1 MYPTGYRSVC
11 HRHREPCARASKKY
25 IKAGDRSRCDLLGGD
40 VIYTAFVASVC
51 RWWRRRRFEVR
62 GTRLSSSSMFN
73 ASGSH
78 DKTSPLAK
86 LLESARWRAALF
98 ALLKRATRAKAVPCI
113 PSGDSHRVVVA
124 LDRTANSKRGVP
136 NARERVDGSH
146 RRVDAR
152 QASQS
157 RLPSGHLEAPP
168 NDAYLVPVAPLPCPL
183 CEITTHC
190 GGAGGGGGSC
200 GGGAFC
206 G

>member
-1 MYPTGYRSVC
+1 MTDRDAICWAGTSYI
-11 HRHREPCARASKKY
+11 RHSWRACVHGGA
-25 IKAGDRSRCDLLGGD
+25 AGVSRCEEPGFRHLPCL
-40 VIYTAFVASVC
+40 TQVAV
-51 RWWRRRRFEVR
+51 
-62 GTRLSSSSMFN
+62 T
-73 ASGSH
+73 
-78 DKTSPLAK
+78 TSPLAK

-152 QASQS
+152 QASHS

-190 GGAGGGGGSC
+190 GGAGGGGGCC